1 MKSSTTTA
9 TAASPDPEPPPIA
22 STTPYHSKTSSS
34 SSSSSMVESPYA
46 SIPSFNKYSDL
57 TQDKNYVRLPSD
69 WYVIVSDIEGST
81 GYIEQGRYRDVNTV
95 GAMGI
100 AAARNALTRDFPF
113 VFGGDGATLVVH
125 PDQHEAATTA
135 LLALQRLVQN
145 NYGMK
150 LRVGSVLIAELER
163 QGTCVE
169 VARYEITA
177 GMCIAMFRGGGL
189 ALADTIVK
197 SNGQLEQTEL
207 SQACIPCLDSLS
219 CRWEKIPNRN
229 GCVLT
234 ILVMDNDKA
243 DNRISMYGSVLQ
255 LIEAII
261 SETQNPVN
269 IGSEFNSYKTAADMI
284 RDEGRMH
291 ESRWRLAFFKRL
303 FEILVCVVIFRWK
316 RWQHL
321 FFDAPSYTEDMRTH
335 ADYRKFDD
343 MIRMVVDCT
352 EQQADA
358 IDELLR
364 DLYEDGRHIYYG
376 THRSGNT
383 IMTCL
388 VEDTGPGHHIHF
400 VDGDLGG
407 YAIAAKTLKQQL
419 KQDTEWQQ
427 RDGRQSAD
435 RVQPNPAER
444 PLWGVRVEL

>member
-1 MKSSTTTA
+1 MTIISLHLFVMRKRHDRIEMKSSTA
-9 TAASPDPEPPPIA
+9 TAASPDPGPPPI
-22 STTPYHSKTSSS
+22 SRTTTPYSKTTSSS
-34 SSSSSMVESPYA
+34 TSMVESPYA

-100 AAARNALTRDFPF
+100 AAARNALDGDFPF

-135 LLALQRLVQN
+135 LLAVQRGLVQN

-197 SNGQLEQTEL
+197 STGQLEQTAL

-234 ILVMDNDKA
+234 ILVMDNVNAND
-243 DNRISMYGSVLQ
+243 RSSTYGSVLQ

-261 SETQNPVN
+261 NEKNNPVN
-269 IGSEFNSYKTAADMI
+269 IGSEFNSYKTAANTL
-284 RDEGRMH
+284 RDESRMH
-291 ESRWRLAFFKRL
+291 ESLWCMAFFKRL
-303 FEILVCVVIFRWK
+303 LEILLCVVIFRWK
-316 RWQHL
+316 RWHHYL
-321 FFDAPSYTEDMRTH
+321 FLDAPSYMEDMRTH

-352 EQQADA
+352 EEQADA
-358 IDELLR
+358 MEELLR
-364 DLYEDGRHIYYG
+364 DLYEEGRHIYYG
-376 THRSGNT
+376 THRSSNT
-383 IMTCL
+383 LMTCL
-388 VEDTGPGHHIHF
+388 VENMDSGHHIHF

-419 KQDTEWQQ
+419 KED
-427 RDGRQSAD
+427 
-435 RVQPNPAER
+435 
-444 PLWGVRVEL
+444 VE